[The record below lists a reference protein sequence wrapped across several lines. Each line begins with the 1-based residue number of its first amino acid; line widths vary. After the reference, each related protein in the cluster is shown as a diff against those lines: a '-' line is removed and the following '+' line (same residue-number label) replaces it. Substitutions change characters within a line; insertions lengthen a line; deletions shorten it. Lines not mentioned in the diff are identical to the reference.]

1 MVGNTGYYEN
11 NDLLSFALGIVMV
24 SCEEFWRRRAKK
36 AEVSPPRL
44 CCSCKDASAALIRI

>member
-44 CCSCKDASAALIRI
+44 CCSCKDASAALFRI